1 MESSK
6 LRPDSDL
13 GKINLAIMMYGMA
26 IWAIGKKAVSTTWV
40 SYSIILRLLHSVC
53 LFCNSFFF
61 KKKTQ
66 LDGDHNLKI
75 SLKLI
80 VLGDQQ

>member
-1 MESSK
+1 
-6 LRPDSDL
+6 
-13 GKINLAIMMYGMA
+13 MYAVA
-26 IWAIGKKAVSTTWV
+26 IWALGKKAVSTTWM
-40 SYSIILRLLHSVC
+40 SYSIIQ
-53 LFCNSFFF
+53 LFFGFSILSACFVIPFFF
-61 KKKTQ
+61 KKTQ